1 LAPQDLQVL
10 LALAEAP
17 RHAYALADAVE
28 ATSGSVRLE
37 LGSLYRVLAR
47 MTTIGVIEAFDPPA
61 RARGHE
67 ARRRY
72 YRITTFGRRVAEAEI
87 SRLHAV
93 IRQAARQKI
102 APEGGRR

>member
-1 LAPQDLQVL
+1 LQVL
-10 LALAEAP
+10 LALAETP
-17 RHAYALADAVE
+17 RHAYALAAAVE

-37 LGSLYRVLAR
+37 LGSLYRMLAR
-47 MTTIGVIEAFDPPA
+47 MTTTGVIEAFDPPL

-72 YRITTFGRRVAEAEI
+72 YRITPFGRRVAEAEI
-87 SRLHAV
+87 GRLQAV
-93 IRQAARQKI
+93 VRQAARQKL